1 MPMVYLFPGQGAQRK
16 GMGAELFGTYRDLV
30 AQADATLGYSI
41 EELCLAD
48 NGRLA
53 HTEFTQPALYVV
65 SALSYLKR
73 LETTRSA
80 PAIVAGHSLGE
91 YAALFAAG
99 AFDFVTGLQLVIKR
113 GQLMSRAAPGG
124 MAAVIGLTAER
135 IRTILATH
143 KLAAIDIANLN
154 APLQTVIAGPREDI
168 RAAERIFIAEGA
180 ATYVVLNVSGAF
192 HSRYMAAVKADFAAY
207 LQQFS
212 FKPLR
217 LPVMANCSARLYSDG
232 ALRDTLVNQLTSPVR
247 WVETIEY
254 LSLPNVTFEEVGP
267 GTTLTN
273 LLRHFAA
280 PAGASRPAVTAAAD
294 RTIHASR

>member
-1 MPMVYLFPGQGAQRK
+1 MPKVYLFPGQGAQRK
-16 GMGAELFGTYRDLV
+16 GMGAELFGEFRDLI
-30 AQADATLGYSI
+30 AQADRTLGYSI

-53 HTEFTQPALYVV
+53 QTEFTQPALYVV

-73 LETTRSA
+73 VEAARSA

-113 GQLMSRAAPGG
+113 GQLMSRATGGG

-135 IRTILATH
+135 IMTILATH
-143 KLAAIDIANLN
+143 KLATIDIANLN
-154 APLQTVIAGPREDI
+154 APLQTVIAGPRDDI
-168 RAAERIFIAEGA
+168 RAAERIFVAEGA

-192 HSRYMAAVKADFAAY
+192 HSRAMASMKADFAAY
-207 LQQFS
+207 VREFS

-217 LPVMANCSARLYSDG
+217 LPVMANCSARLYTDA
-232 ALRDTLVNQLTSPVR
+232 ALRDNLVNQLTAPVR

-254 LSLPNVTFEEVGP
+254 LSLPNVAFEEVGP

-273 LLRHFAA
+273 LLRHFSASAGVPRPA
-280 PAGASRPAVTAAAD
+280 PAAAAE
-294 RTIHASR
+294 RATHASR